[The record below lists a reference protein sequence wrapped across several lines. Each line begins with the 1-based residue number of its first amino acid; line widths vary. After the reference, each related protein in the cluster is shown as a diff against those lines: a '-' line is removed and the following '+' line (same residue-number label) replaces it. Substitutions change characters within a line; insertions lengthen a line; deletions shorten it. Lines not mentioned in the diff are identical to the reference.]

1 MRVTKVTLFIC
12 YNWCMKIVEKI
23 PSLKQIMELYEDVG
37 WSAYTKDPLRLEKAF
52 DNSLSVLSAWS
63 DDELMGLIRV
73 VGDGLTIVYI
83 QDLLVKTA
91 YQNKGIGK
99 ELLTM
104 ILAKYEDVR
113 QILLLT
119 DSAASFYESVGFKN
133 VSDYN
138 CVAFMK

>member
-1 MRVTKVTLFIC
+1 
-12 YNWCMKIVEKI
+12 MKIGEKI

-52 DNSLSVLSAWS
+52 DNSLFVLSAWI
-63 DDELMGLIRV
+63 DDELVGLIRV

-91 YQNKGIGK
+91 YQNKGSGR
-99 ELLTM
+99 ELLTI

>member
-1 MRVTKVTLFIC
+1 MRVTEVTLFIC

-23 PSLKQIMELYEDVG
+23 PSLKQIMELYEDVD
-37 WSAYTKDPLRLEKAF
+37 WSEYTKDPLRLEKAF

-91 YQNKGIGK
+91 
-99 ELLTM
+99 
-104 ILAKYEDVR
+104 
-113 QILLLT
+113 
-119 DSAASFYESVGFKN
+119 
-133 VSDYN
+133 
-138 CVAFMK
+138 